1 MVGSEGVER
10 EIKIQ
15 VTDLDDLRQRLIEL
29 EAERSSPLAFE
40 DNWLWDR
47 DGELAGRGCILRLR
61 EDRNGNRLTFKG
73 KAAFDGNTKVREEYE
88 TRVKEIEPLQG
99 ILKALGYQPV
109 YRYQKRREE
118 WQLGGITIALDHTP
132 IGDFAEF
139 EGAGAEK
146 VAERCGLDAATAER
160 RSYPEIY
167 SDHRREHPD
176 APRDMVFP

>member
-1 MVGSEGVER
+1 MVGDGVER
-10 EIKIQ
+10 EIKIP
-15 VTDLDDLRQRLIEL
+15 VDDLDELRQRLIEL

-47 DGELAGRGCILRLR
+47 GEELASHGCILRLR
-61 EDRNGNRLTFKG
+61 QDRLGARLTFKG
-73 KAAFDGNTKVREEYE
+73 KAAFEGATKVRREHE
-88 TRVKEIEPLQG
+88 TRVQDHEALQG
-99 ILKALGYQPV
+99 ILEALGYRPV

-132 IGDFAEF
+132 IGDYAEF

-146 VAERCGLDAATAER
+146 VAQRCGLDPSGAEP

-167 SDHRREHPD
+167 ADHRREHPD